1 MNMKKTQINLK
12 LVLNGLGIPSEISTL
27 EDRKRVQKAIYIGQ
41 EAGADLGYSY
51 GWYLLG
57 PYSPELTKDYFTLNN
72 DIISGSEDYN
82 SYQLVESL
90 SAILDDVKIL
100 MEVPQEVK
108 LNQED
113 WLELVASIV
122 YWMKEKN
129 DKDFTKTILSQ
140 QKGSLMDYFD
150 IAFNLSKEHGL
161 ILN

>member
-12 LVLNGLGIPSEISTL
+12 LVLNGFGISSEISTL

-41 EAGADLGYSY
+41 KAGVDLGYSY

-72 DIISGSEDYN
+72 DIISGDEDYK

-90 SAILDDVKIL
+90 SSILDDIKSL
-100 MEVPQEVK
+100 MEVPQEVN
-108 LNQED
+108 LPQED

-129 DKDFTKTILSQ
+129 DIEFTKSILSQ
-140 QKGSLMDYFD
+140 QKVPLMDYFD
-150 IAFNLSKEHGL
+150 VALTISKEHGL
-161 ILN
+161 ISN